1 MADKELVDLPG
12 DFERLLRQELS
23 IEPSPEFA
31 ARVRQRVAAQQR
43 APWWRVRW
51 IPAIGTFATLA
62 SVAVA
67 IAVPEIVRWTS
78 VPMPPAP
85 PAVRVASV
93 EQPRPNPQ
101 HAVLAAPAALVATP
115 RSATERHLSPRQ
127 QTAPVRMVASDLPVV
142 IVDDRQRAA
151 MTTLFRMMDQGRVS
165 SDSFAATIP
174 VSLDPIVDQVGAI
187 TVAPVVVNAIA
198 PGGVLPNNSE
208 R

>member
-1 MADKELVDLPG
+1 MADKDLVDLPD

-31 ARVRQRVAAQQR
+31 ARVRQRVASRTERHGGGRDGSRPSAR
-43 APWWRVRW
+43 LRRLRHWRPRSLSRRSRGGRTGPV
-51 IPAIGTFATLA
+51 L
-62 SVAVA
+62 
-67 IAVPEIVRWTS
+67 
-78 VPMPPAP
+78 PAP

-93 EQPRPNPQ
+93 EQPRATPQ
-101 HAVLAAPAALVATP
+101 HSLSAAPVTTAG
-115 RSATERHLSPRQ
+115 SATARRPSPRQ
-127 QTAPVRMVASDLPVV
+127 QTARPEVSTVATDLPVV

-151 MTTLFRMMDQGRVS
+151 LATLFRMMDQGRVS
-165 SDSFAATIP
+165 GDSFAATIP

-187 TVAPVVVNAIA
+187 TVAPVVVSAIA